1 MSAGCECPR
10 PGSVAWIRDAFA
22 DCVYSPVD
30 VAGFA
35 LGLASIACWLVAQ
48 LPQFIQNF
56 RLKSA
61 ESLSPW
67 FLAEWLLGDT
77 FNLLG
82 CLMTG
87 DQLAT
92 ETYTAVYF
100 MCVDVAM
107 IFQFVYYTLRARDAW
122 ELVSA
127 DLRDPEYARLEG
139 SADDEDDDED
149 EDEDEDEGRG
159 EGEGLEGEGRE
170 GEGANAASGRRRRG
184 GGARRGSGGAFAR
197 AAPLAAVATG
207 SVAVAVAVAV
217 CVLVPG
223 HGFGH
228 GLRFEGGED
237 DPNASSAGV
246 RPRGDD
252 LFFFEGDSAAGGGG
266 GGGGGAVRYCGET
279 FNPPWEK
286 VLGRSIGYVS
296 SAFYLGSRI
305 SQIVKNRAR
314 RSCEGL
320 SVAMFAVAA
329 AANSFYGASI
339 VLRATSWRLA
349 LDSAPWLLGSLGTVA
364 LDATILAQSVK
375 YEREAETREEE
386 EEGGRRARGGE
397 GGFFDPG
404 GDEAND
410 AAPLL
415 AAGDDAVL
423 REA

>member
-1 MSAGCECPR
+1 MSAPGFRGVDPR
-10 PGSVAWIRDAFA
+10 RVRGLRLL
-22 DCVYSPVD
+22 PVD

-149 EDEDEDEGRG
+149 EDEDEGEGRGEG

-170 GEGANAASGRRRRG
+170 GEGARAASGRRRGG
-184 GGARRGSGGAFAR
+184 GGAREGKGGAFAR

-217 CVLVPG
+217 GVLVPG

-252 LFFFEGDSAAGGGG
+252 LFFFEGDSAAGDS
-266 GGGGGAVRYCGET
+266 GGAVRYCGET

-320 SVAMFAVAA
+320 SAAMFAVAA

-386 EEGGRRARGGE
+386 EEEGGRRARGDG